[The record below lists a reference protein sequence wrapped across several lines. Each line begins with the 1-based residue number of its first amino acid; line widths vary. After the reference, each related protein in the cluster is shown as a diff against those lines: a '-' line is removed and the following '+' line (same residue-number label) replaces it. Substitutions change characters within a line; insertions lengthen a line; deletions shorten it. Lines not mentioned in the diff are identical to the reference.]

1 MRNDATSQSGV
12 LKLQSQTLAGAAGL
26 LGSEVCVLLTTVT
39 EDDPVADF
47 WECSEIFCFPHDK
60 YSQLLQK

>member
-12 LKLQSQTLAGAAGL
+12 LKLQSQTLAGAAAL
-26 LGSEVCVLLTTVT
+26 LGSEVCVLLTMVT

-47 WECSEIFCFPHDK
+47 WECPEIFCFPHDK